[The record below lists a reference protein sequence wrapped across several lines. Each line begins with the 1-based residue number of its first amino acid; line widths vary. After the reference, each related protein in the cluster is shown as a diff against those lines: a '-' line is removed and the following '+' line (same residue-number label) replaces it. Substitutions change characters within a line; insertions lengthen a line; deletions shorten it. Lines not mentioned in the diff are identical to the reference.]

1 MDIDD
6 VHGPAGDDTVDVGAV
21 DVGGVDGDGVE
32 DFVDGVVVE
41 GMAEQ
46 DPDVLFAAPL
56 EAGLAALL
64 AGHRP
69 PTQAAPAPDQVGWS
83 PQTGVLG
90 GFMPAEAQIGAAVR
104 AGLVPYT
111 VDGVG
116 DGLLTALAATDPDL
130 IIARFDLPQPG
141 PDLPPH
147 PGTLTALYDRLRR
160 RARAGA

>member
-6 VHGPAGDDTVDVGAV
+6 VHGPAGDDTVDVG
-21 DVGGVDGDGVE
+21 GVDGGGVE

-46 DPDVLFAAPL
+46 DLDTLFAAPL
-56 EAGLAALL
+56 EAAGLAALL
-64 AGHRP
+64 AEDRP
-69 PTQAAPAPDQVGWS
+69 PEQAAPPPDQVGWF
-83 PQTGVLG
+83 QTGVLG

-116 DGLLTALAATDPDL
+116 DGLLTALAVTDPDL
-130 IIARFDLPQPG
+130 IIARLSLPQPCR
-141 PDLPPH
+141 
-147 PGTLTALYDRLRR
+147 TCRR
-160 RARAGA
+160 IPAPSTRCMTDSAMSTGRCLNPA